1 MKNRYIPTT
10 TTPPDLLTSPI
21 SPHLVIE
28 PDEAGVAGDKPE
40 RAADPCVDVRGEVL
54 VRRAGHHAL
63 SLQHEE
69 QVVEAAGRTT
79 ENEALGGGRKK
90 EGRIGM
96 TEACESML
104 RS

>member
-1 MKNRYIPTT
+1 MKNRYPHHNN
-10 TTPPDLLTSPI
+10 PPPTSP
-21 SPHLVIE
+21 PPPFPPYLVIE

-79 ENEALGGGRKK
+79 ENETLGGGRKK
-90 EGRIGM
+90 EGRFGM

>member
-1 MKNRYIPTT
+1 M
-10 TTPPDLLTSPI
+10 
-21 SPHLVIE
+21 VE

-40 RAADPCVDVRGEVL
+40 RATDPRIDVRGEVL

-63 SLQHEE
+63 ALQHEQ
-69 QVVEAAGRTT
+69 QVVEAAGRTA
-79 ENEALGGGRKK
+79 ENEALGGGRKN

-96 TEACESML
+96 TEACESLL